1 MLYETIYRKLDRLG
15 AIAAI
20 QSGKDYDKSH
30 IGEPFMDLNMDVLER
45 RADTIVIAL
54 SHYFQQNGDLCADP
68 DMEIRIYPERA
79 MAEALTFQ
87 QAIPPLYR
95 EVYPAPGKVVPELK
109 RELNDFLNLWLNNCL
124 RQGHR
129 FTGAA

>member
-1 MLYETIYRKLDRLG
+1 MIGT
-15 AIAAI
+15 I
-20 QSGKDYDKSH
+20 QSGKDYAKSH

-45 RADTIVIAL
+45 QTDYIVIAL
-54 SHYFQQNGDLCADP
+54 SHYFKQNGDLCADP
-68 DMEIRIYPERA
+68 DMQIRIYPERN

-87 QAIPPLYR
+87 QALPPIYQ

-109 RELNDFLNLWLNNCL
+109 RELNDFLDLWLRNCIN
-124 RQGHR
+124 QGHR

>member
-1 MLYETIYRKLDRLG
+1 MIFETIYKKLDRLG

-54 SHYFQQNGDLCADP
+54 SHYFKQNGDLCADP

-87 QAIPPLYR
+87 QAIPPLYS
-95 EVYPAPGKVVPELK
+95 EVYPAPGKVNLRAK
-109 RELNDFLNLWLNNCL
+109 KSLNGFLITWLDNAI

-129 FTGAA
+129 FS

>member
-1 MLYETIYRKLDRLG
+1 MIFETIYRKLDKLG
-15 AIAAI
+15 AIAALEAG
-20 QSGKDYDKSH
+20 QDYAKSQL
-30 IGEPFMDLNMDVLER
+30 GGAFMDLNMDVLER

-54 SHYFQQNGDLCADP
+54 SHYFQQNGDLCTDP
-68 DMEIRIYPERA
+68 DMEIRIYPERN

-87 QAIPPLYR
+87 QAIPPIYR
-95 EVYPAPGKVVPELK
+95 EVYPAPGKVVPTLK